1 MLTFTF
7 TASTRHATNGIYLIK
22 HLNNVHLHPTIAA
35 LYSTT
40 NNPHSLIL
48 KRLHHILPNPK
59 HRYIILPTNH
69 PPRDL
74 TQYFLTLLSPHSA
87 LGRLKKHST
96 AIVTAELYN
105 HVFEHENEH
114 FHLFPSILSPHTS
127 YPLIAMSRS
136 CTKHRLTP
144 LTFLLSIHRK
154 LCLPI
159 YTTQTGPLAPVDIM
173 NMPSTETA
181 PSAVNKVAK
190 NKHITSLLWI
200 LLELYLLFLHKPATF
215 FRTHPWQSNNCST
228 SAQTRQHNLLTFY
241 SLPIP
246 HHATIAHTPLLGQTS
261 TSPGPRLAPRPTNL
275 TLKTFSTQSL
285 PRCRQ
290 QSSTP

>member
-1 MLTFTF
+1 MDVLYHYDTVAPPPDWTDWNGPLTSATNHIIAHFISDTIGVPALPHHALLIALLSLNAGRIGLGILDPPIRAIPDFMLTFTF

-114 FHLFPSILSPHTS
+114 FHLLPSILTPHTS
-127 YPLIAMSRS
+127 YPLIATANVAEWFDR
-136 CTKHRLTP
+136 RL
-144 LTFLLSIHRK
+144 K
-154 LCLPI
+154 
-159 YTTQTGPLAPVDIM
+159 
-173 NMPSTETA
+173 
-181 PSAVNKVAK
+181 
-190 NKHITSLLWI
+190 
-200 LLELYLLFLHKPATF
+200 
-215 FRTHPWQSNNCST
+215 
-228 SAQTRQHNLLTFY
+228 
-241 SLPIP
+241 
-246 HHATIAHTPLLGQTS
+246 
-261 TSPGPRLAPRPTNL
+261 
-275 TLKTFSTQSL
+275 
-285 PRCRQ
+285 
-290 QSSTP
+290 